1 MKVAEDATTKR
12 VRIPGLM
19 HPMAISWL
27 LLVGQARR
35 SSSPRGALIR
45 KSSKEAG
52 QIGKAWTS
60 QAFPP

>member
-35 SSSPRGALIR
+35 SSSPRGVLIGSPQKR
-45 KSSKEAG
+45 LAKWESLDIPG
-52 QIGKAWTS
+52 L
-60 QAFPP
+60 PPP